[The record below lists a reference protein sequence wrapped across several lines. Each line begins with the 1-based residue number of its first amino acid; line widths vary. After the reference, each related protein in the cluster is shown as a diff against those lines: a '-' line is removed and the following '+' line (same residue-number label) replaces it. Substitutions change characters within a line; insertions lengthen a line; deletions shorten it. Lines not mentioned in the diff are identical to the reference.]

1 MLNPQDVALAYDR
14 HVVAFCR
21 EDTDAAMAFAIWLA
35 PFWVDDRPPQ
45 PADYPDAV
53 SFLGG
58 AGHGVRWYRI
68 DGEIIGYAS
77 GWERGCYRVPVAA
90 VLPAVRQIVSTSRI
104 SLDRTRWSPVESL
117 DGDVA

>member
-14 HVVAFCR
+14 HVAAFCR
-21 EDTDAAMAFAIWLA
+21 EDIDAAMAFAIWLA

-58 AGHGVRWYRI
+58 AGRGIRWYRI
-68 DGEIIGYAS
+68 DGAIVGYAS
-77 GWERGCYRVPVAA
+77 GWPGGCYRVPVAA
-90 VLPAVRQIVSTSRI
+90 VLPVSPPYETSARI
-104 SLDRTRWSPVESL
+104 STNPSQQSPAESPDR
-117 DGDVA
+117 DIA